1 VETQPLAETPRR
13 QERGVAFAERD
24 DARSIAERQEGPP
37 PEETSLR
44 RGEQGIPLGRP
55 EASQVD
61 RYLEDGAAPFAAL
74 LGPRRF
80 VCSAA
85 ARAEERLD
93 LSHQSSFIAL
103 LALIVIPVLR
113 FNYLSLSWLARCR
126 SKKRA

>member
-37 PEETSLR
+37 PEETSFR
-44 RGEQGIPLGRP
+44 GGEQGIPLGRP

-80 VCSAA
+80 VCPAA

-93 LSHQSSFIAL
+93 LSHQS
-103 LALIVIPVLR
+103 
-113 FNYLSLSWLARCR
+113 YLSTTTSIAVPAPWQTYYVSLH
-126 SKKRA
+126 